1 MDSAIL
7 PAVLFVVGIDV
18 KVLDYA
24 HIFIINTVG
33 IIVVNKLQ
41 YDSLIPKLHID
52 ILVKFAIEI
61 PHIV

>member
-1 MDSAIL
+1 MDSVIL
-7 PAVLFVVGIDV
+7 PAVLFVVGIDT
-18 KVLDYA
+18 KVLNYA
-24 HIFIINTVG
+24 HIFKINTLG

-41 YDSLIPKLHID
+41 YDSIILKLHID

>member
-1 MDSAIL
+1 MDSVIL
-7 PAVLFVVGIDV
+7 PAVLFVVGIDM
-18 KVLDYA
+18 KVLNYA
-24 HIFIINTVG
+24 HIFKINTLG

-41 YDSLIPKLHID
+41 YDSIILKLHID